1 MRLSIL
7 YPGCRYDPTK
17 SLVWRDALSGMAFS
31 EVGEVGW
38 SGIVFLG
45 GALLAWMWLAIQKL
59 VACWMFSCV
68 G

>member
-17 SLVWRDALSGMAFS
+17 SLVWRDTLSGMAFL

-45 GALLAWMWLAIQKL
+45 GCSSGMDVVGYTKVGGLLDVFL
-59 VACWMFSCV
+59 C
-68 G
+68 